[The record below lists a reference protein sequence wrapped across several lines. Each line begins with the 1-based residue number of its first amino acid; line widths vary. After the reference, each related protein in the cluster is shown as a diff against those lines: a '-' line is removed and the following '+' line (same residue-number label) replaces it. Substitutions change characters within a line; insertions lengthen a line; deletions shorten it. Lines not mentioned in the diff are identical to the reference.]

1 MGDIFE
7 LIMLKRKSEL
17 ERNGL
22 NNNTR
27 IISVE
32 FLGIGNNTKNEYY
45 RLIENKKVGE
55 LTETW
60 EILYRVDKE
69 KSKIIKVGS
78 INTQS
83 QGYMVKGD
91 EKGDLAHCIEEREK
105 QLEQIANQLGIKKEE
120 IENLSEIELSQKLEA
135 KTEKKE
141 SGELK
146 SNEIENNI
154 LPGLNE
160 ISLNTV
166 INNSGTTL
174 GETLNMNDEYKK
186 LYVVHSY
193 KLANL
198 LSNGKND
205 SEINNTKFG
214 LVAQKQDGTYERV
227 PQSKLSLYRGENREV
242 TNIKNSGDVE
252 VSNQDCI
259 FCVPGTDK
267 RIIISQNGAFDIPQV
282 SYAKNTTDNDGQIA
296 ETLPGVKDGTSRIDI
311 ESRVLFNVNRGIYEA
326 NASIAEARQSDKKNL
341 TVENVDGKP
350 NEGKYKYYNPDCA
363 EHLSAIFQIM
373 SRGKVSK
380 NEAIKKFERSFEI
393 HFANSKGKVDYEII
407 INDALEEIESEFRNP
422 MGSHT
427 A

>member
-1 MGDIFE
+1 MKDVFKS
-7 LIMLKRKSEL
+7 IMLKRAREL
-17 ERNGL
+17 EEKGF
-22 NNNTR
+22 NNTS

-32 FLGIGNNTKNEYY
+32 FLGIGNNTKNEYF

-141 SGELK
+141 SEELK

-282 SYAKNTTDNDGQIA
+282 SYAKNTTDNDGLIA
-296 ETLPGVKDGTSRIDI
+296 ETLPGVKEGISKIDI
-311 ESRVLFNVNRGIYEA
+311 ESRAIFNVNKGIYQS
-326 NASIAEARQSDKKNL
+326 NASINEARHNEGDKSL
-341 TVENVDGKP
+341 HVENVDGKP

-380 NEAIKKFERSFEI
+380 DVAIEKFNDSFEI

-422 MGSHT
+422 MKNHT